1 MEFIEAL
8 KNSVNRGDYGF
19 FYQLLRGEVEMNEE
33 STSVDHLALQM
44 SIEETEEMLNTKL
57 NNVFLELSSIIA
69 ILDYHF
75 YSKPHAYQLK
85 WWLEQVLS
93 KLDTLIS

>member
-33 STSVDHLALQM
+33 PTSADHSVLQM
-44 SIEETEEMLNTKL
+44 DIEETEKMLDTKL

>member
-44 SIEETEEMLNTKL
+44 NIEETEEMLDTKL

-85 WWLEQVLS
+85 WWLERVLS
-93 KLDTLIS
+93 KLDTLNS

>member
-1 MEFIEAL
+1 MEFMEAL

>member
-44 SIEETEEMLNTKL
+44 NIEETEEMLDTKL

-69 ILDYHF
+69 ILDYHY

-85 WWLEQVLS
+85 WWLERVLS

>member
-1 MEFIEAL
+1 MEFMEAL

-33 STSVDHLALQM
+33 PTSVDHLALQM
-44 SIEETEEMLNTKL
+44 NIEETEKMLDTKL

-85 WWLEQVLS
+85 WWQIGRAHV
-93 KLDTLIS
+93 

>member
-33 STSVDHLALQM
+33 STSVDHLVLQM

-85 WWLEQVLS
+85 WWLERVLS

>member
-1 MEFIEAL
+1 MEFMEAL

-33 STSVDHLALQM
+33 PTSVDHLALQR
-44 SIEETEEMLNTKL
+44 SIEETEKMLDTKL

>member
-33 STSVDHLALQM
+33 STGVDHLALQM
-44 SIEETEEMLNTKL
+44 NIEETEEMLNTKL

-85 WWLEQVLS
+85 WWLERVLS

>member
-1 MEFIEAL
+1 MEFMEAL

-33 STSVDHLALQM
+33 PTSVDHLALQM
-44 SIEETEEMLNTKL
+44 NIEETEKMLDTKL

>member
-1 MEFIEAL
+1 MEAL

-44 SIEETEEMLNTKL
+44 SIEKTEEMLNTKL

-85 WWLEQVLS
+85 WWLERVLS

>member
-1 MEFIEAL
+1 MEFMEAL

-44 SIEETEEMLNTKL
+44 SIEKTEEMLNTKL

>member
-8 KNSVNRGDYGF
+8 KNSVNRGDYRF

-44 SIEETEEMLNTKL
+44 NIEETEEMLDTKL
-57 NNVFLELSSIIA
+57 NNIFLELSSIIA

-85 WWLEQVLS
+85 WWLERVLS

>member
-1 MEFIEAL
+1 MEFMEAL

-44 SIEETEEMLNTKL
+44 SIEKTEEMLNTKL

-85 WWLEQVLS
+85 WWLERVLS

>member
-85 WWLEQVLS
+85 WWLERVLS

>member
-85 WWLEQVLS
+85 WWLERVLS
-93 KLDTLIS
+93 KLNTLIS

>member
-1 MEFIEAL
+1 MEFMEAL

-44 SIEETEEMLNTKL
+44 SIEKTEEMLNTKL
-57 NNVFLELSSIIA
+57 NNVFLELSSMIA

-85 WWLEQVLS
+85 WWLERVLS

>member
-1 MEFIEAL
+1 MEFMEAL

-85 WWLEQVLS
+85 WWLERVLS

>member
-19 FYQLLRGEVEMNEE
+19 FYKLLRGEVEMNEE

-44 SIEETEEMLNTKL
+44 NIEETEKMLDTKL

-69 ILDYHF
+69 ILDYHC

-85 WWLEQVLS
+85 WWLERVLS